1 MAGVVVVVG
10 VVVTWAMAL
19 LRSVLSFIYRI
30 REYNGECQI
39 DILARVGASYFC
51 DNG

>member
-19 LRSVLSFIYRI
+19 LRSVLFFYLS
-30 REYNGECQI
+30 
-39 DILARVGASYFC
+39 DSRV
-51 DNG
+51 